1 MNQVRDGRY
10 ARSRP
15 TVVRVTIVHGRD
27 KIMLIKRPVL
37 GLLALVALAYTALM
51 PDPAHAQTPDEIIKR
66 GKVVIAVDTTVPPY
80 GMLDANNQP
89 AGIDVDVA
97 NLIGKNLKVPVEL
110 VTVNSPGRIPAL
122 LSNRVDMVVA
132 IFSITA
138 ERALQV
144 SFSIPYAGQSAVL
157 IASRST
163 SIKGPDDLK
172 GLKVGVTRGAL
183 EDGALTQMNPAGM
196 TLLRFDDGPSVAQA
210 LLSGQIDAM
219 GGGDYGEIYLRKGAK
234 GEEYEQK
241 FPLRAAHFGIGIRRG
256 NPELLQWLNTFVYQI
271 KNSGELDAIS

>member
-1 MNQVRDGRY
+1 
-10 ARSRP
+10 
-15 TVVRVTIVHGRD
+15 
-27 KIMLIKRPVL
+27 
-37 GLLALVALAYTALM
+37 LAALAWTALT
-51 PDPAHAQTPDEIIKR
+51 PTLGQAQTPDEIIKR
-66 GKVVIAVDTTVPPY
+66 GKVVIAIDTTTPPY
-80 GMLDANNQP
+80 AFMDANNQP
-89 AGIDVDVA
+89 TGIDVEVA
-97 NLIGKNLKVPVEL
+97 NLIGKNLKVPVEF

-157 IASRST
+157 IAPKT
-163 SIKGPDDLK
+163 ANIKGPDDLK
-172 GLKVGVTRGAL
+172 GLKIGLTRGAL
-183 EDGALTQMNPAGM
+183 EDGALTAMNPPGA
-196 TLLRFDDGPSVAQA
+196 TLLRFDDGPSVVQA
-210 LLSGQIDAM
+210 MLSGQVDAM

-271 KNSGELDAIS
+271 KNSGELDAISRKYRNNAPMISLPVF

>member
-1 MNQVRDGRY
+1 MRLTR
-10 ARSRP
+10 RL
-15 TVVRVTIVHGRD
+15 T
-27 KIMLIKRPVL
+27 
-37 GLLALVALAYTALM
+37 GLLALAGLAFAALAPVETK
-51 PDPAHAQTPDEIIKR
+51 AQTPDEIIKR
-66 GKVVIAVDTTVPPY
+66 GKVVIAIDTTTPPY
-80 GMLDANNQP
+80 GFLDAGNQP
-89 AGIDVDVA
+89 TGIDIEVA
-97 NLIGKNLKVPVEL
+97 NLIGKNLKVPVEF

-157 IASRST
+157 IAPKT
-163 SIKGPDDLK
+163 TAIKGPDDLK
-172 GLKVGVTRGAL
+172 GLKIGLTRGAL
-183 EDGALTQMNPAGM
+183 EDGAMTAMNPPGA

-210 LLSGQIDAM
+210 MLSGQVDAM
-219 GGGDYGEIYLRKGAK
+219 GGGDYGDIYLRKGSK

-256 NPELLQWLNTFVYQI
+256 NPELLQWLNTFVYQM
-271 KNSGELDAIS
+271 KNSGELDAISRKYRAGAPMIPLPVF

>member
-1 MNQVRDGRY
+1 MKLRKL
-10 ARSRP
+10 AA
-15 TVVRVTIVHGRD
+15 
-27 KIMLIKRPVL
+27 
-37 GLLALVALAYTALM
+37 GLLGMAALAVMSAT
-51 PDPAHAQTPDEIIKR
+51 PGQAQTPDEIISR
-66 GKVVIAVDTTVPPY
+66 GKVVIAIDTTVPPY

-97 NLIGKNLKVPVEL
+97 NAIGANLKVPVEF

-157 IASRST
+157 IAAKDKA
-163 SIKGPDDLK
+163 IKGPEDLK

-183 EDGALTQMNPAGM
+183 EDGALTTMNPEGM
-196 TLLRFDDGPSVAQA
+196 ELLRFDDGPSVAQA

-219 GGGDYGEIYLRKGAK
+219 GGGDYGEIYLRKGAQ

-241 FPLRAAHFGIGIRRG
+241 FPLRAAHFGLGIRKG

-271 KNSGELDAIS
+271 KNTGELDAISRKHRNNTPMIQLPVF

>member
-1 MNQVRDGRY
+1 MGMRG
-10 ARSRP
+10 
-15 TVVRVTIVHGRD
+15 
-27 KIMLIKRPVL
+27 IMKSV
-37 GLLALVALAYTALM
+37 LALATMAIVGLSTA
-51 PDPAHAQTPDEIIKR
+51 PGKAQTVDEIIKR
-66 GKVVIAVDTTVPPY
+66 GKVVIAIDTTVPPY
-80 GMLDANNQP
+80 GMLDADNQP
-89 AGIDVDVA
+89 TGIDVEVA
-97 NLIGKNLKVPVEL
+97 KLIGKNLKVPVEF

-122 LSNRVDMVVA
+122 ISNRVDMVVA

-157 IASRST
+157 IAPKT
-163 SIKGPDDLK
+163 ANIKGPEDLK
-172 GLKVGVTRGAL
+172 GQKVGVTRGAL
-183 EDGALTQMNPAGM
+183 EDGALTQMNPPGV

-210 LLSGQIDAM
+210 MLSGQIDAM

-256 NPELLQWLNTFVYQI
+256 NADLLQWLNTFVYQI
-271 KNSGELDAIS
+271 KNSGELDAISRKYRNGQPMIPLPVF

>member
-1 MNQVRDGRY
+1 
-10 ARSRP
+10 
-15 TVVRVTIVHGRD
+15 
-27 KIMLIKRPVL
+27 
-37 GLLALVALAYTALM
+37 M
-51 PDPAHAQTPDEIIKR
+51 PDRASAQTPDEIIKR

-80 GMLDANNQP
+80 GMIDANNQP
-89 AGIDVDVA
+89 AGIDIEVA
-97 NLIGKNLKVPVEL
+97 NLIGKNLKVPVEF

-144 SFSIPYAGQSAVL
+144 AFSIPYAGQSAVL
-157 IASRST
+157 IAPKAT

-196 TLLRFDDGPSVAQA
+196 NLLRFDDGPSVTQA

-219 GGGDYGEIYLRKGAK
+219 GGGDYGEIYLRKG
-234 GEEYEQK
+234 GEGRGVRAEVPAARGAFRHRHPPRK
-241 FPLRAAHFGIGIRRG
+241 SRAAAMAQHLRLSDQEHRRARRDLAQVSQQHADDQ
-256 NPELLQWLNTFVYQI
+256 PSRLLMRPAMG
-271 KNSGELDAIS
+271 SG

>member
-1 MNQVRDGRY
+1 MHV
-10 ARSRP
+10 
-15 TVVRVTIVHGRD
+15 
-27 KIMLIKRPVL
+27 KRPL
-37 GLLALVALAYTALM
+37 IGLLALMSLALVALT
-51 PDPAHAQTPDEIIKR
+51 PDRASAQTPDEIIKR

-80 GMLDANNQP
+80 GMIDANNQP
-89 AGIDVDVA
+89 TGIDIEVA
-97 NLIGKNLKVPVEL
+97 NLIGKNLKVPVEF

-144 SFSIPYAGQSAVL
+144 AFSIPYAGQSAVL
-157 IASRST
+157 IAPKT
-163 SIKGPDDLK
+163 TNIKGPDDLK
-172 GLKVGVTRGAL
+172 SLKVGVTRGAL

-196 TLLRFDDGPSVAQA
+196 NLLRFDDGPSVTQA

-219 GGGDYGEIYLRKGAK
+219 GGGDYGEIYLRKGGK

-271 KNSGELDAIS
+271 KNTGELDAISRKYRNNTPMISLPVF

>member
-1 MNQVRDGRY
+1 MRGIMKSVL
-10 ARSRP
+10 AMAAMA
-15 TVVRVTIVHGRD
+15 IVS
-27 KIMLIKRPVL
+27 LSAV
-37 GLLALVALAYTALM
+37 
-51 PDPAHAQTPDEIIKR
+51 PAEAQTVDEIIKR
-66 GKVVIAVDTTVPPY
+66 GKVVIAIDTTVPPY

-89 AGIDVDVA
+89 TGIDVEVA

-157 IASRST
+157 IAPKT
-163 SIKGPDDLK
+163 ANIKGPDDLK
-172 GLKVGVTRGAL
+172 SLKVGVTRGAL

-196 TLLRFDDGPSVAQA
+196 NLLRFDDGPSVSQA
-210 LLSGQIDAM
+210 MLSGQIDAM
-219 GGGDYGEIYLRKGAK
+219 GGGDYGEVYLRKGAK

-256 NPELLQWLNTFVYQI
+256 NPDLLQWLNTFVYQI
-271 KNSGELDAIS
+271 KNSGDLDAISRKFRNGQPMIPLPVF

>member
-1 MNQVRDGRY
+1 MRGIMKSVL
-10 ARSRP
+10 AMAAMA
-15 TVVRVTIVHGRD
+15 IVS
-27 KIMLIKRPVL
+27 LS
-37 GLLALVALAYTALM
+37 AE
-51 PDPAHAQTPDEIIKR
+51 PAEAQTVDEIIKR
-66 GKVVIAVDTTVPPY
+66 GKVVIAIDTTVPPY
-80 GMLDANNQP
+80 GMLDTNNQP
-89 AGIDVDVA
+89 TGIDVEVA

-157 IASRST
+157 IAPKT
-163 SIKGPDDLK
+163 ANIKGPDDLK
-172 GLKVGVTRGAL
+172 NLKVGVTRGAL

-196 TLLRFDDGPSVAQA
+196 NLLRFDDGPSVSQA
-210 LLSGQIDAM
+210 MLSGQIDAM

-256 NPELLQWLNTFVYQI
+256 NPDLLQWLNTFVYQI
-271 KNSGELDAIS
+271 KNSGDLDAISRKFRNGQPMIPLPVF

>member
-1 MNQVRDGRY
+1 MRR
-10 ARSRP
+10 
-15 TVVRVTIVHGRD
+15 
-27 KIMLIKRPVL
+27 IMKSM
-37 GLLALVALAYTALM
+37 LALAAMAIAVLSAA
-51 PDPAHAQTPDEIIKR
+51 PGEAQTVDEIIKR
-66 GKVVIAVDTTVPPY
+66 GKVVIAIDTTVPPY
-80 GMLDANNQP
+80 GMLDASNQP
-89 AGIDVDVA
+89 SGIDVEVA
-97 NLIGKNLKVPVEL
+97 NLIGKNLKVPVEF

-157 IASRST
+157 IAPKST
-163 SIKGPDDLK
+163 NIKGPEDLK

-183 EDGALTQMNPAGM
+183 EDGALTQLNPSGM
-196 TLLRFDDGPSVAQA
+196 TMLRFDDGPSVAQA
-210 LLSGQIDAM
+210 MLSGQIDAM

-241 FPLRAAHFGIGIRRG
+241 FPLRAAHFGIGVRRG
-256 NPELLQWLNTFVYQI
+256 NPDLLQWLNTFVYQI
-271 KNSGELDAIS
+271 KNSGELDAISRKYRNGQPMIPLPVF

>member
-1 MNQVRDGRY
+1 
-10 ARSRP
+10 
-15 TVVRVTIVHGRD
+15 
-27 KIMLIKRPVL
+27 
-37 GLLALVALAYTALM
+37 
-51 PDPAHAQTPDEIIKR
+51 
-66 GKVVIAVDTTVPPY
+66 
-80 GMLDANNQP
+80 
-89 AGIDVDVA
+89 
-97 NLIGKNLKVPVEL
+97 
-110 VTVNSPGRIPAL
+110 
-122 LSNRVDMVVA
+122 MVVA

-138 ERALQV
+138 ERALQI

-157 IASRST
+157 IAPKT
-163 SIKGPDDLK
+163 ANIKGPDDLK

-183 EDGALTQMNPAGM
+183 EDGALTQMNPPGM

-256 NPELLQWLNTFVYQI
+256 NPDLLQWLNTFVYQI
-271 KNSGELDAIS
+271 KNNGELDAISRKHRNNTPMIALPVF

>member
-1 MNQVRDGRY
+1 MRG
-10 ARSRP
+10 
-15 TVVRVTIVHGRD
+15 
-27 KIMLIKRPVL
+27 IMKSV
-37 GLLALVALAYTALM
+37 LALTAMAIVGLS
-51 PDPAHAQTPDEIIKR
+51 AETARAQTVDEIIKR
-66 GKVVIAVDTTVPPY
+66 GKVVIAIDTTVPPY

-89 AGIDVDVA
+89 TGIDVEVA

-157 IASRST
+157 IAPKT
-163 SIKGPDDLK
+163 ANIKGPDDLK
-172 GLKVGVTRGAL
+172 SLKVGVTRGAL

-196 TLLRFDDGPSVAQA
+196 NLLRFDDGPSVSQA
-210 LLSGQIDAM
+210 MLSGQIDAM

-256 NPELLQWLNTFVYQI
+256 NPDLLQWLNTFVYQI
-271 KNSGELDAIS
+271 KNSGDLDAISRKFRNGQPMIPLPVF

>member
-1 MNQVRDGRY
+1 MGMRG
-10 ARSRP
+10 
-15 TVVRVTIVHGRD
+15 
-27 KIMLIKRPVL
+27 IMKSV
-37 GLLALVALAYTALM
+37 LALTAMAIVGLS
-51 PDPAHAQTPDEIIKR
+51 AETARAQTVDEIIKR
-66 GKVVIAVDTTVPPY
+66 GKVVIAIDTTVPPY

-89 AGIDVDVA
+89 TGIDVEVA

-157 IASRST
+157 IAPKT
-163 SIKGPDDLK
+163 ANIKGPDDLK
-172 GLKVGVTRGAL
+172 SLKVGVTRGAL

-196 TLLRFDDGPSVAQA
+196 NLLRFDDGPSVSQA
-210 LLSGQIDAM
+210 MLSGQIDAM

-256 NPELLQWLNTFVYQI
+256 NPDLLQWLNTFVYQI
-271 KNSGELDAIS
+271 KNSGDLDAISRKFRNGQPMIPLPVF

>member
-1 MNQVRDGRY
+1 MRR
-10 ARSRP
+10 
-15 TVVRVTIVHGRD
+15 
-27 KIMLIKRPVL
+27 IMKSM
-37 GLLALVALAYTALM
+37 LALTAMAIAVLSAA
-51 PDPAHAQTPDEIIKR
+51 PGEAQTVDEIIKR

-80 GMLDANNQP
+80 GMLDASNQP
-89 AGIDVDVA
+89 SGIDVEVA
-97 NLIGKNLKVPVEL
+97 NLIGKNLKVPVEF

-157 IASRST
+157 IAPKT
-163 SIKGPDDLK
+163 TNIKGPEDLK

-183 EDGALTQMNPAGM
+183 EDGALTQLNPSGM
-196 TLLRFDDGPSVAQA
+196 TMLRFDDGPSVAQA
-210 LLSGQIDAM
+210 MLSGQIDAM

-241 FPLRAAHFGIGIRRG
+241 FPLRAAHFGIGVRRG
-256 NPELLQWLNTFVYQI
+256 NPDLLQWLNTFVYQI
-271 KNSGELDAIS
+271 KNSGELDAISRKYRNGQPMIPLPVF

>member
-1 MNQVRDGRY
+1 MRE
-10 ARSRP
+10 
-15 TVVRVTIVHGRD
+15 
-27 KIMLIKRPVL
+27 IMKS
-37 GLLALVALAYTALM
+37 LLALTAFAIVGLSAT
-51 PDPAHAQTPDEIIKR
+51 PGEAQTVDEIIKR
-66 GKVVIAVDTTVPPY
+66 GKVVIAIDTTVPPY
-80 GMLDANNQP
+80 GMLDTNNQP
-89 AGIDVDVA
+89 TGIDVEVA
-97 NLIGKNLKVPVEL
+97 NLIGKNLKVPVEF

-157 IASRST
+157 IAPKTS

-172 GLKVGVTRGAL
+172 TLKVGVTRGAL
-183 EDGALTQMNPAGM
+183 EDGALTQMNPPGM
-196 TLLRFDDGPSVAQA
+196 NLLRFDDGPSVAQA
-210 LLSGQIDAM
+210 MLSGQIDAM

-256 NPELLQWLNTFVYQI
+256 NPDLLQWLNTFVYQI
-271 KNSGELDAIS
+271 KNSGELDAISRKFRNGQPMIPLPVF

>member
-1 MNQVRDGRY
+1 MRR
-10 ARSRP
+10 
-15 TVVRVTIVHGRD
+15 
-27 KIMLIKRPVL
+27 IMKSM
-37 GLLALVALAYTALM
+37 LALAAMAIAVLSAA
-51 PDPAHAQTPDEIIKR
+51 PGEAQTVDEIIKR
-66 GKVVIAVDTTVPPY
+66 GKFVIAIDTTVPPY
-80 GMLDANNQP
+80 GMLDASNQP
-89 AGIDVDVA
+89 SGIDVEVA
-97 NLIGKNLKVPVEL
+97 NLIGKNLKVPVEF

-157 IASRST
+157 IAPKT
-163 SIKGPDDLK
+163 TNIKGPEDLK

-183 EDGALTQMNPAGM
+183 EDGALTQLNPSGM
-196 TLLRFDDGPSVAQA
+196 TMLRFDDGPSVAQA
-210 LLSGQIDAM
+210 MLSGQIDAM

-241 FPLRAAHFGIGIRRG
+241 FPLRAAHFGIGVRRG
-256 NPELLQWLNTFVYQI
+256 NPDLLQWLNTFVYQI
-271 KNSGELDAIS
+271 KNSGELDAISRKYRNGQPMIPLPVF

>member
-1 MNQVRDGRY
+1 MRE
-10 ARSRP
+10 
-15 TVVRVTIVHGRD
+15 
-27 KIMLIKRPVL
+27 IMKS
-37 GLLALVALAYTALM
+37 LLALTAFAIVSLSAM
-51 PDPAHAQTPDEIIKR
+51 PGEAQTVDEIIKR
-66 GKVVIAVDTTVPPY
+66 GKVVIAIDTTVPPY
-80 GMLDANNQP
+80 GMLDTNNQP
-89 AGIDVDVA
+89 TGIDVEVA
-97 NLIGKNLKVPVEL
+97 NLIGKNLKVPVEF

-157 IASRST
+157 IAPKTS

-172 GLKVGVTRGAL
+172 TLKVGVTRGAL
-183 EDGALTQMNPAGM
+183 EDGALTQMNPPGM
-196 TLLRFDDGPSVAQA
+196 NLLRFDDGPSVAQA
-210 LLSGQIDAM
+210 MLSGQIDAM

-256 NPELLQWLNTFVYQI
+256 NPDMLQWLNTFVYQI
-271 KNSGELDAIS
+271 KNSGELDAISRKFRNGQPMIPLPVF

>member
-1 MNQVRDGRY
+1 M
-10 ARSRP
+10 
-15 TVVRVTIVHGRD
+15 RVERLLT
-27 KIMLIKRPVL
+27 
-37 GLLALVALAYTALM
+37 GLTALVALACTALWGG
-51 PDPAHAQTPDEIIKR
+51 PAAAQTPDEIIKR
-66 GKVVIAVDTTVPPY
+66 GKVVIAIDTTVPPY

-89 AGIDVDVA
+89 TGIDVEVA
-97 NLIGKNLKVPVEL
+97 NLIGKNLKVPVEF

-144 SFSIPYAGQSAVL
+144 AFSIPYAGQSAVL
-157 IASRST
+157 IAPKT
-163 SIKGPDDLK
+163 ANIKGPEDLK
-172 GLKVGVTRGAL
+172 SLKVGVTRGAL
-183 EDGALTQMNPAGM
+183 EDGALTQMNPPGM
-196 TLLRFDDGPSVAQA
+196 NLLRFDDGPSVAQA

-271 KNSGELDAIS
+271 KNSGELDAISRKYRNNAPMISLPVF

>member
-1 MNQVRDGRY
+1 MNLR
-10 ARSRP
+10 
-15 TVVRVTIVHGRD
+15 
-27 KIMLIKRPVL
+27 KIAT
-37 GLLALVALAYTALM
+37 ALVGVVALAVVGHT
-51 PDPAHAQTPDEIIKR
+51 PAQAQTPDEIISR
-66 GKVVIAVDTTVPPY
+66 GKVVIAIDTTVPPY

-97 NLIGKNLKVPVEL
+97 NAIGANLKVPVEF

-157 IASRST
+157 IAAKDKA
-163 SIKGPDDLK
+163 IKGPEDLK

-183 EDGALTQMNPAGM
+183 EDGALTTMNPEGM
-196 TLLRFDDGPSVAQA
+196 ELLRFDDGPSVAQA

-219 GGGDYGEIYLRKGAK
+219 GGGDYGEIYLRKGAQ

-241 FPLRAAHFGIGIRRG
+241 FPLRAAHFGIGIRKG

-271 KNSGELDAIS
+271 KNTGELDAISRKHRNNTPMIELPVF

>member
-1 MNQVRDGRY
+1 MRGIMKSVL
-10 ARSRP
+10 AMAAMA
-15 TVVRVTIVHGRD
+15 IVS
-27 KIMLIKRPVL
+27 LSAV
-37 GLLALVALAYTALM
+37 
-51 PDPAHAQTPDEIIKR
+51 PAEAQTVDEIIKR
-66 GKVVIAVDTTVPPY
+66 GKVVIAIDTTVPPY
-80 GMLDANNQP
+80 GMLDTNNQP
-89 AGIDVDVA
+89 TGIDVEVA

-157 IASRST
+157 IAPKT
-163 SIKGPDDLK
+163 ANIKGPDDLK
-172 GLKVGVTRGAL
+172 NLKVGVTRGAL

-196 TLLRFDDGPSVAQA
+196 NLLRFDDGPSVSQA
-210 LLSGQIDAM
+210 MLSGQIDAM

-256 NPELLQWLNTFVYQI
+256 NPDLLQWLNTFVYQI
-271 KNSGELDAIS
+271 KNSGDLDAISRKFRNGQPMIPLPVF

>member
-1 MNQVRDGRY
+1 MKSVL
-10 ARSRP
+10 AMAAMA
-15 TVVRVTIVHGRD
+15 IVS
-27 KIMLIKRPVL
+27 LSAV
-37 GLLALVALAYTALM
+37 
-51 PDPAHAQTPDEIIKR
+51 PAEAQTVDEIIKR
-66 GKVVIAVDTTVPPY
+66 GKVVIAIDTTVPPY

-89 AGIDVDVA
+89 TGIDVEVA

-157 IASRST
+157 IAPKT
-163 SIKGPDDLK
+163 ANIKGPDDLK
-172 GLKVGVTRGAL
+172 NLKVGVTRGAL

-196 TLLRFDDGPSVAQA
+196 NLLRFDDGPSVSQA
-210 LLSGQIDAM
+210 MLSGQIDAM
-219 GGGDYGEIYLRKGAK
+219 GGGDYGEVYLRKGAK

-256 NPELLQWLNTFVYQI
+256 NPDLLQWLNTFVYQI
-271 KNSGELDAIS
+271 KNSGDLDAISRKFRNGQPMIPLPVF

>member
-1 MNQVRDGRY
+1 MRR
-10 ARSRP
+10 
-15 TVVRVTIVHGRD
+15 
-27 KIMLIKRPVL
+27 IMKSM
-37 GLLALVALAYTALM
+37 LALAAMAIAVLSAA
-51 PDPAHAQTPDEIIKR
+51 PGEAQTVDEIIKR
-66 GKVVIAVDTTVPPY
+66 GKVVIAIDTTVPPY
-80 GMLDANNQP
+80 GMLDASNQP
-89 AGIDVDVA
+89 SGIDVEVA
-97 NLIGKNLKVPVEL
+97 NLIGKNLKVPVEF

-157 IASRST
+157 IAPKT
-163 SIKGPDDLK
+163 TNIKGPEDLK

-183 EDGALTQMNPAGM
+183 EDGALTQLNPSGM
-196 TLLRFDDGPSVAQA
+196 TMLRFDDGPSVAQA
-210 LLSGQIDAM
+210 MLSGQIDAM

-241 FPLRAAHFGIGIRRG
+241 FPLRAAHFGIGVRRG
-256 NPELLQWLNTFVYQI
+256 NPDLLQWLNTFVYQI
-271 KNSGELDAIS
+271 KNSGELDAISRKYRNGQPMIPLPVF

>member
-1 MNQVRDGRY
+1 MTRL
-10 ARSRP
+10 
-15 TVVRVTIVHGRD
+15 VTGA
-27 KIMLIKRPVL
+27 
-37 GLLALVALAYTALM
+37 LALMALALGSLQAER
-51 PDPAHAQTPDEIIKR
+51 ASAQTPDEIIKR
-66 GKVVIAVDTTVPPY
+66 GKVVIAIDTTVPPY
-80 GMLDANNQP
+80 GMLDADNQP
-89 AGIDVDVA
+89 VGIDVEVA
-97 NLIGKNLKVPVEL
+97 KLIGKNLKVPVEF

-144 SFSIPYAGQSAVL
+144 AFSNPYAGQSAVL
-157 IASRST
+157 IAPKT
-163 SIKGPDDLK
+163 ANIKGPEDLK
-172 GLKVGVTRGAL
+172 NLKVGVTRGAL
-183 EDGALTQMNPAGM
+183 EDGALTQMNPPGM

-219 GGGDYGEIYLRKGAK
+219 GGGDYGEIYLRKGSR

-256 NPELLQWLNTFVYQI
+256 NPELLQWLNTLVYQI
-271 KNSGELDAIS
+271 KNSGELDAISRKYRSGAPMMSLPVF

>member
-1 MNQVRDGRY
+1 MRFTR
-10 ARSRP
+10 RM
-15 TVVRVTIVHGRD
+15 T
-27 KIMLIKRPVL
+27 
-37 GLLALVALAYTALM
+37 GLLALGALAWTALA
-51 PDPAHAQTPDEIIKR
+51 PSPGQAQTPDEIIKR
-66 GKVVIAVDTTVPPY
+66 GKVVIAIDTTTPPY
-80 GMLDANNQP
+80 AFMDASNQP
-89 AGIDVDVA
+89 TGIDVEVA
-97 NLIGKNLKVPVEL
+97 NLIGKNLKVPVEF

-157 IASRST
+157 IAPRT
-163 SIKGPDDLK
+163 ASIKGPDDLK
-172 GLKVGVTRGAL
+172 GMKIGLTRGAL
-183 EDGALTQMNPAGM
+183 EDGALTAMNPPGA
-196 TLLRFDDGPSVAQA
+196 TLLRFDDGPSVVQA
-210 LLSGQIDAM
+210 MLSGQVDAM

-271 KNSGELDAIS
+271 KNSGELDAISRKYRNNAPMISLPVF